1 MPTVTKKEKK
11 KEKAQW
17 NNISHYLLFT
27 YAYIIFLAKKKKCKL
42 RKLCGL
48 SQVLTKLF
56 SQNCKKQ
63 TKDSIPEKYW
73 DIGG

>member
-27 YAYIIFLAKKKKCKL
+27 YAYIIFLAKKKNASWGNYVDYL
-42 RKLCGL
+42 R
-48 SQVLTKLF
+48 S
-56 SQNCKKQ
+56 
-63 TKDSIPEKYW
+63 
-73 DIGG
+73 